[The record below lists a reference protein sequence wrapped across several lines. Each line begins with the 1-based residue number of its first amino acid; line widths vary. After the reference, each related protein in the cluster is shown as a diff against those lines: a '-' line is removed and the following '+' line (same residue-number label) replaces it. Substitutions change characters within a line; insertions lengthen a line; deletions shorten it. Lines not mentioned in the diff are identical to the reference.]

1 MIGSKRILASIGAS
15 GPARASSR
23 ARPAAPHRA
32 EWFTIGEVPREAA
45 AFRTAGD
52 RAGWLRD
59 ASRRLGLAAS
69 SADARDEASSLGEF
83 GYQAVIDASTARSV
97 RRPKPR

>member
-1 MIGSKRILASIGAS
+1 
-15 GPARASSR
+15 
-23 ARPAAPHRA
+23 
-32 EWFTIGEVPREAA
+32 VPREAA

-69 SADARDEASSLGEF
+69 SADARDEASSLGECF
-83 GYQAVIDASTARSV
+83 SAI
-97 RRPKPR
+97 RP